1 MWPPPNILGKEIYF
15 ISMNEYLY
23 MSTLIF
29 IKVLIKICSR
39 IFICDY
45 LYLISNDY
53 RTYRNLAAGNE
64 MMLLFFSRDPRFK
77 IMYTLLLNAL
87 ERFSNGGNVSLMTDS
102 SSPNNNMSMSS
113 SSSGS
118 LNEKKMADVGGDGD
132 WVGPALLVLDVM
144 SQSLLVDTAAL
155 KVLYDISLCLCVL
168 VHVYTYICICKHKY
182 IICHRRIVIVLIAL
196 FIISR

>member
-1 MWPPPNILGKEIYF
+1 
-15 ISMNEYLY
+15 

-29 IKVLIKICSR
+29 IWVLIKICSR

-45 LYLISNDY
+45 VYLIFNDN
-53 RTYRNLAAGNE
+53 RTYRNPAAGNE

-77 IMYTLLLNAL
+77 IMYTLLLDAL
-87 ERFSNGGNVSLMTDS
+87 ERFSNGGNVSLMNDSSSSSS

-113 SSSGS
+113 SSSDG
-118 LNEKKMADVGGDGD
+118 LNVKKMADVGGNGD

-155 KVLYDISLCLCVL
+155 KVLYDISLCI
-168 VHVYTYICICKHKY
+168 HI
-182 IICHRRIVIVLIAL
+182 
-196 FIISR
+196 